1 MRPII
6 QLWPNAVAPYSEQSP
21 DQAQPSLAAYEV
33 SGAKIAVVVCPGG
46 GYVCKADHEGG
57 PVAERLNLEGIA
69 GYVLD
74 YRVKPCHHMAPLADA
89 QRAIRVVRA
98 MGYEYVGILGFS
110 AGANLACTAAT
121 HFDAGDPDAEDAVER
136 LSCRPDFFV
145 PCYPVVSFTQFPH
158 LGSVENLLG
167 EAVDDHAQRRYFSAE
182 LNVNAQTPPAFI
194 WHTANDGAVPVE
206 NSLLLA
212 GALSRAGVCFEL
224 HVYPD
229 GPHGIGLGEDNP
241 EARNW
246 PEECLRFIRRVCP
259 L

>member
-46 GYVCKADHEGG
+46 GYCMKADHEGA
-57 PVAERLNLEGIA
+57 PIAEMLNADGIA
-69 GYVLD
+69 AYVLD

-224 HVYPD
+224 HIFPK
-229 GPHGIGLGEDNP
+229 GPHGIGLAPDFP
-241 EARNW
+241 DARHW
-246 PEECLRFIRRVCP
+246 PEQCARFIKDICK
-259 L
+259 